1 MNLVN
6 MLNITTK
13 TAAIAFAALMACA
26 GNSFAQRTCG
36 SMEILEMQ
44 IQEDPKRGVTLD
56 QIEAHTLAIETSG
69 ERNVNG
75 VITIPVVV
83 HVLYNNSTENIS
95 DAQILSQIQV
105 LNDDFRRF
113 NADAD
118 DTWSQAAD
126 SEIEFCM
133 ATSDPNGNPTDGILR
148 VPTSVSAF
156 GTNDEMK
163 FTSSGGSDAW
173 PASDYLNMWVCDIS
187 GGILGYAQFPGGSSA
202 TDGVVCDYQYFGT
215 VGVATAPFDG
225 GRTTTHEVGHWLN
238 LRHIWGDGNCNADD
252 FVSDTPSSDGPN
264 YGCAVGTVSC
274 SSTDMVQNYMDYS
287 DDGCMNLYTVGQKN
301 RMRALFES
309 GGYRSS
315 LLNSQACGPVVP
327 ATCDDGI
334 QNGDETGVDCGGSNC
349 EPCICHGVEVT
360 VTLNFD
366 NYPEETS
373 WQISDGSGVVAS
385 GGTYPSA
392 PDGSTLTITECLPE
406 ACYTFTIFDSYGDGI
421 CCGYGSGSYA
431 VTDEFGNELASGAS
445 FGSSEATEF
454 CVSDPTEPT
463 CDDGIQNG
471 DETGVDCGGS
481 CAPCATCDDG
491 IQNGNETGIDCGGSC
506 TACPTCD
513 DGLQNGDETGVD
525 CGGSCTACATCDDGI
540 QNGDETGVD
549 CGGSC
554 NPCGCSGVEVTV
566 TINLD
571 NYPEETSW
579 QISGVAGVVA
589 SGGTYPSAPDG
600 STVTASECLADGCY
614 TFTVFDSYGD
624 GLCCSY
630 GSGSYTVADASGTTY
645 ASGASF
651 GSSESTDFCV
661 SSTGPQPTCD
671 DGIQN
676 GDETGIDCGGSCAAC
691 ATCDDGIQNGDET
704 GIDCGGSC
712 AACPTCNDGIL
723 NGDET
728 GIDCGG
734 SCPACISCND
744 GIQNG
749 DETGI
754 DCGGSCAPCA
764 TCDDGIQN
772 GDETGI
778 DCGGSCDPCETSPCS
793 YGVINTANFEGGF
806 GIWNDGGS
814 DCRRSRNDRN
824 YANGTFCVRIRD
836 NTSSSRTFTD
846 PLDLTGYEELT
857 VNFRYITASME
868 NGKDF
873 WLRISTN
880 GGASFTTV
888 ATYVSGVDFNNGSVY
903 NSEVI
908 IPGPFSSSTVV
919 QFQCDAGNNGDRVYL
934 DDIEISGCVV
944 GGRWSDAIPVW
955 EQADAAQFN
964 PFQQLN
970 VYPNPADDAIQLA
983 FYLDVDGSYEIGV
996 VDLLGRQLLQEQR
1009 TQTAG
1014 EQFFKIPTADWP
1026 EGTYIL
1032 YLRSKDG
1039 SAARRFIIQR

>member
-1 MNLVN
+1 

-44 IQEDPKRGVTLD
+44 IQEDPKRGETLD

-676 GDETGIDCGGSCAAC
+676 GDETGIDCGGSCA
-691 ATCDDGIQNGDET
+691 
-704 GIDCGGSC
+704 
-712 AACPTCNDGIL
+712 
-723 NGDET
+723 
-728 GIDCGG
+728 
-734 SCPACISCND
+734 
-744 GIQNG
+744 
-749 DETGI
+749 
-754 DCGGSCAPCA
+754 PCA